1 MVAVAGVLGQ
11 ANLHLAR
18 KLYVKEDTPP
28 VQEVLH
34 VLLAWISGM
43 KYDGEV
49 LSCVG
54 RREFTYG
61 LDVPEALRIFDV
73 DRVEDHLERAGP
85 LVSCKFPQHYISHL
99 CLLV

>member
-43 KYDGEV
+43 KHGGGEV

-54 RREFTYG
+54 RREFAYG
-61 LDVPEALRIFDV
+61 LDVTEALRTFHV
-73 DRVEDHLERAGP
+73 DRVKDEFE
-85 LVSCKFPQHYISHL
+85 
-99 CLLV
+99 